1 MKLIV
6 NAFVGL
12 DGTMQGPAGPEEY
25 DNPFPPER
33 GGWLVPFSDQLGG
46 VLDTDWFAEPTRSC
60 LTAPPIRSCGRTG
73 ARSPTRTTP
82 LPWSS
87 TITANMSCPP
97 HSRRKRPPGRTLISD
112 HMFERVAELTE
123 MPGRELQVHGSL
135 KLAKSLHEAGLVD
148 LSDC

>member
-1 MKLIV
+1 M
-6 NAFVGL
+6 
-12 DGTMQGPAGPEEY
+12 
-25 DNPFPPER
+25 
-33 GGWLVPFSDQLGG
+33 PFSDQLGRRSRHRL
-46 VLDTDWFAEPTRSC
+46 VRPSRRDPAWPHHYQIMRSHWSQITDSDDPVPR
-60 LTAPPIRSCGRTG
+60 
-73 ARSPTRTTP
+73 
-82 LPWSS
+82 SS

-97 HSRRKRPPGRTLISD
+97 QSRRKRPPGPTLISD

>member
-1 MKLIV
+1 VKLTV

-33 GGWLVPFSDQLGG
+33 GGWLVPFSDHWAAFSTPIGSP
-46 VLDTDWFAEPTRSC
+46 EPTRSC
-60 LTAPPIRSCGRTG
+60 LAAPTIRSCGCTG

-82 LPWSS
+82 LPRSS

-97 HSRRKRPPGRTLISD
+97 HSRRKRPPGPTLISD

-135 KLAKSLHEAGLVD
+135 KLARSLHEAGLVD